1 MGMFSQI
8 KGAVN
13 SILPSLYDDDELAI
27 DITWR
32 KFTGSVFN
40 ETTGVNEETYTE
52 STVRAIRIEKETQGM
67 TTGRQSGGVPITVGD
82 VAYLF
87 KGPDIPDGA
96 STRDIIVDSGYAYA
110 IDKIVPVFGLVTKVE
125 VRGYA

>member
-13 SILPSLYDDDELAI
+13 SILPSLYEDDELAT
-27 DITWR
+27 DVTWR
-32 KFTGSVFN
+32 KFSGSVFN
-40 ETTGVNEETYTE
+40 ETTGVNEETYTNY
-52 STVRAIRIEKETQGM
+52 TVRAIRIEKETQGAA
-67 TTGRQSGGVPITVGD
+67 TGRASGGVSITVGG
-82 VAYLF
+82 VVYLF

-110 IDKIVPVFGLVTKVE
+110 IERITPVFGLVTKVE
-125 VRGYA
+125 VKGYA